1 MTIEEREEEED
12 PNGDDDGQEEE
23 QDDDEEEAEDDIVDN
38 EVVEALLQP
47 SIGPVKPTSPAP
59 SSSSKRSY
67 VHPSRLDHVKEH
79 QPYIDPSEWQP
90 VSTSTTVT
98 TTEVTIQSNVATS
111 EPSLSIP
118 EPPAVENALP
128 QDPALTESQ
137 TSQEA
142 LEKALNAW
150 YTAGYAA
157 ALYHVRSGLVKP

>member
-1 MTIEEREEEED
+1 MTVEEREEEED
-12 PNGDDDGQEEE
+12 RDDDGREEE
-23 QDDDEEEAEDDIVDN
+23 QYDDEEEEEEDEVVDN

-90 VSTSTTVT
+90 VNASTIGT
-98 TTEVTIQSNVATS
+98 TTEVTIQSAASTS
-111 EPSLSIP
+111 TESVSIP

-128 QDPALTESQ
+128 QDPALMASQ